1 MLKKRSNKQQNKN
14 EELVSEHDKIIDEII
29 SLVGGYNHSKSEII
43 KFLEE
48 NNFEKERTIE
58 KMIEKKG
65 KL

>member
-14 EELVSEHDKIIDEII
+14 EEFISEHDKIIDEII

-58 KMIEKKG
+58 KMIEKRG
-65 KL
+65 K